1 MLSGRNRELIRLF
14 GFRITVDPLLPIVII
29 LMAWVLA
36 DRYFPRYLMG
46 IDTWVYVVMGIM
58 SALLLSLS
66 IFFHEFGHALMA
78 RKFKLPTE
86 RIHMFLFGGM
96 AELKYRPIRPM
107 HESLIALAGPVFS
120 IILAISS
127 YAAALLVEQ
136 FSMPTAH
143 VFYYTAL
150 MNLLLAIFNVIPIF
164 PLDGGRALRG
174 ILWQKTGRFY
184 EASMLTFR
192 ISSNLI
198 ALLFIIS
205 FVSWFWFDPMWTLW
219 IAAFALYMMY
229 TALNGRRELVH
240 IPTSDDL
247 IFRLPSNEPTNRII
261 REIVEADPTYL
272 SDCIVPVMN
281 DGLFEGIIYGRM
293 VEYAPFLEDSD
304 LSYLHNE
311 AVPGTYI
318 DIESTISYEQ
328 HIEFLAEFV
337 PVLRRGRLL
346 GLCDPHELR
355 FWLRETSRLRLETD
369 HADITYYG

>member
-1 MLSGRNRELIRLF
+1 MLIGRNRELIRLF

-46 IDTWVYVVMGIM
+46 IDNWVYIVMGIM

-78 RKFKLPTE
+78 RKFNLPTE

-96 AELKYRPIRPM
+96 AELKFRPMRPM
-107 HESLIALAGPVFS
+107 HESMIAIAGPVFS
-120 IILAISS
+120 IVLSLLSYFVAILIEPYST
-127 YAAALLVEQ
+127 
-136 FSMPTAH
+136 PTAH

-174 ILWQKTGRFY
+174 LLWQKTSRFY

-240 IPTSDDL
+240 VPTSDDL
-247 IFRLPSNEPTNRII
+247 IFRLPDREPTHQII

-281 DGLFEGIIYGRM
+281 DGRFEGVIFGRT
-293 VEYAPFLEDSD
+293 VEIASFHDDID
-304 LSYLHNE
+304 LTHLHHE
-311 AVPGTYI
+311 AILGTFI
-318 DIESTISYEQ
+318 DIELTSTFEQ
-328 HIEFLAEFV
+328 YVDFKAEFV
-337 PVLRRGRLL
+337 PVLKRGRLL

-369 HADITYYG
+369 LANTAYYG